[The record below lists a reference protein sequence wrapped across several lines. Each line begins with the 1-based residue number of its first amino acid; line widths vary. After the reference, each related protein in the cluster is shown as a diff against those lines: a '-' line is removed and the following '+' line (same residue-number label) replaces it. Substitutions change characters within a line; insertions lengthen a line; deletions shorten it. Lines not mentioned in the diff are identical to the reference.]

1 MKKKTLLLIILS
13 SVVTLGAVGTSLGLY
28 FSMKSKNPAL
38 SSFVEVYETTGTKSK
53 LQARQDD
60 IEWRPYEFS
69 GNTEVNV
76 YPDVKRNV
84 LHGTGVAITH
94 SSAYLLQTLSEEKR
108 MSALESLF
116 DSEQGA
122 LTVVRIPIGTSDY
135 TNTDAFYT
143 HDDMPLGQKDY
154 ELESFSVDAD
164 EEYLI
169 PTLLNIR
176 AINPDIIFVA
186 APWSA
191 PAWMKT
197 NESLIGGNLIGHNQ
211 DSLTNEENAY
221 ANYLV
226 QFLND
231 YKLRGIN
238 IRYLSLINE
247 PTIANVSY
255 PSMQMGTPQYIRVA
269 EKVSEYLSDHNLAT
283 KIMAYDH
290 NVGSESDRFLF
301 NMFAEE
307 INNNE
312 ALKSTVSGFAFHA
325 YGAEWSNVYSSLFA
339 NNRDSYPEMENY
351 MTEITE
357 SDESIDF
364 AANLSWSSAN
374 VTVGPLSHGASM
386 SIYWNALLTSDGQPV
401 LGNNAHCYGML
412 SLKNDIITKSA
423 AYYSF
428 THISKYTQSID
439 GKRSYL
445 IDSLSDNEAKIKC
458 ASYRRGDGSYA
469 YVLANNDS
477 TTYEDVD
484 LVMNGEVVTYRL
496 QPESIVTLV
505 APLQEK
511 HEEYNSGFK
520 IYNIKIV
527 QKTIEQYELFV
538 TLEKEHEDLEF
549 RIGDSDDYQESTI
562 SVHTNEAE
570 LTYKIVVESPL
581 NDFYLWAVSNEKMAF
596 LPLSIPKMQPNVIV
610 AEDIA
615 TITFGLDIDTSWS
628 SFCDPYGKAVYR
640 GATPTFDENAELV
653 NRTTAGVVDPIYI
666 LEETYQDVN
675 YNEEK
680 PYYFLV
686 MTGKNGLSTFV
697 SYPLVDGAQL
707 FSDPHLTLN
716 SISGAPSLQVT
727 ATITGNIA
735 PANLILCVKEI
746 DGESFEV
753 TSSSSSSLDYRF
765 DCSQLNKSGVW
776 YDIVIID
783 KTTEIAYEIG
793 ADAMERNNIT
803 IGNRRYAFKEWDNLA
818 KIAFESLNYFGASAD
833 IASVGEEPKLIVSG
847 VMNGNYDAELLITFW
862 TGMITETL
870 IVVPNESTLSNH
882 FEFSL
887 DLNELTTQGLF
898 YDVVLNINNER
909 SDMTS
914 DMVINFARTLNHGG
928 RTYSFARW
936 EGLLKITFN

>member
-412 SLKNDIITKSA
+412 SLNNNIITKSA

-458 ASYRRGDGSYA
+458 
-469 YVLANNDS
+469 
-477 TTYEDVD
+477 
-484 LVMNGEVVTYRL
+484 
-496 QPESIVTLV
+496 
-505 APLQEK
+505 
-511 HEEYNSGFK
+511 
-520 IYNIKIV
+520 
-527 QKTIEQYELFV
+527 
-538 TLEKEHEDLEF
+538 
-549 RIGDSDDYQESTI
+549 
-562 SVHTNEAE
+562 
-570 LTYKIVVESPL
+570 
-581 NDFYLWAVSNEKMAF
+581 
-596 LPLSIPKMQPNVIV
+596 
-610 AEDIA
+610 
-615 TITFGLDIDTSWS
+615 
-628 SFCDPYGKAVYR
+628 
-640 GATPTFDENAELV
+640 
-653 NRTTAGVVDPIYI
+653 
-666 LEETYQDVN
+666 
-675 YNEEK
+675 
-680 PYYFLV
+680 
-686 MTGKNGLSTFV
+686 
-697 SYPLVDGAQL
+697 
-707 FSDPHLTLN
+707 
-716 SISGAPSLQVT
+716 
-727 ATITGNIA
+727 
-735 PANLILCVKEI
+735 
-746 DGESFEV
+746 
-753 TSSSSSSLDYRF
+753 
-765 DCSQLNKSGVW
+765 
-776 YDIVIID
+776 
-783 KTTEIAYEIG
+783 
-793 ADAMERNNIT
+793 
-803 IGNRRYAFKEWDNLA
+803 
-818 KIAFESLNYFGASAD
+818 
-833 IASVGEEPKLIVSG
+833 
-847 VMNGNYDAELLITFW
+847 
-862 TGMITETL
+862 
-870 IVVPNESTLSNH
+870 
-882 FEFSL
+882 
-887 DLNELTTQGLF
+887 
-898 YDVVLNINNER
+898 
-909 SDMTS
+909 
-914 DMVINFARTLNHGG
+914 
-928 RTYSFARW
+928 
-936 EGLLKITFN
+936 